1 MAATDEQLTTALRD
15 RGQRVT
21 VQRLLILRA
30 LTELGHHATAEN
42 VLHAVEERLPNVS
55 LPTIYSALEL
65 FDELGLAR
73 RVDTGSGPVLY
84 EPELDGHS
92 HVVCRRCGRVED
104 IPVRPAA
111 EAALKAARKAGFEP
125 RSAEL
130 LVSGLCR
137 ECHQ

>member
-1 MAATDEQLTTALRD
+1 MSATDEQLITALRE

-30 LTELGHHATAEN
+30 LRELGHHATAED
-42 VLHAVEERLPNVS
+42 VLQAVEDRLPNVS
-55 LPTIYSALEL
+55 LPTIYSALDL

-84 EPELDGHS
+84 EPELRGHS
-92 HVVCRRCGRVED
+92 HVVCRSCGRVED
-104 IPVRPAA
+104 IPIQPTAK
-111 EAALKAARKAGFEP
+111 AALQAARDAGFEP

-130 LVSGLCR
+130 VVSGLCR
-137 ECHQ
+137 SCHQ